1 MRGQKKRGGREKRV
15 GGEGEG
21 REKGGRGAKGE
32 VAREEGWGREVR
44 VRGQEKRGGGAREEW
59 RRRGVGGARAVVVL
73 YSYPAALGDLAV
85 TTAVFMTWLR

>member
-1 MRGQKKRGGREKRV
+1 M

-44 VRGQEKRGGGAREEW
+44 VRGQEKRGGGGREKSGE
-59 RRRGVGGARAVVVL
+59 GGGWGERE
-73 YSYPAALGDLAV
+73 P
-85 TTAVFMTWLR
+85 